1 MLPRKFAG
9 CIFVLSAIAISSA
22 QSAVVPQQT
31 LGNSQ
36 TPNAQNSP
44 RLAPGPVQQ
53 QQQPAW
59 RPGQQVQA
67 KPSPR
72 VVQPQAASNSVEP
85 TTGASI
91 TWPGTVNQPHV
102 TLPHPAAAAVA
113 VARPVNAMAPA
124 HPASTLNAGMP
135 MAQPLTGSAG
145 RAGVEYRG
153 GLLSVV
159 AENAELGKLMRLV
172 GTRTGAQIDVAA
184 DVANELVMAHLGPA
198 SPNEVLTA
206 LLDSSHLTYI
216 MIGEDKVSKVVIRR
230 RYGSAT
236 PPVVARHR
244 NLGFPEPGA
253 EAQANTQPE
262 QTAQSDQV
270 KPAGEVAPPAIQ
282 SRSPLMRSASR
293 QPVQSGQ
300 AQVPDENNQGSP
312 IENVDVRGQVSG
324 TEAPEQAES
333 NPPQQ

>member
-1 MLPRKFAG
+1 M
-9 CIFVLSAIAISSA
+9 FVLAAIAISSA
-22 QSAVVPQQT
+22 QSAVPPQQPQ
-31 LGNSQ
+31 GNSQ
-36 TPNAQNSP
+36 TPNAQNSA
-44 RLAPGPVQQ
+44 RLAPGSVP

-67 KPSPR
+67 KPSPK
-72 VVQPQAASNSVEP
+72 VVQSQAAPNSVEP

-91 TWPGTVNQPHV
+91 AWPGSVNHLHV
-102 TLPHPAAAAVA
+102 TPPQPAVAAVA
-113 VARPVNAMAPA
+113 VARPVNAILPP
-124 HPASTLNAGMP
+124 HPGSAVNGGMP
-135 MAQPLTGSAG
+135 IAQPLIGSAG

-230 RYGSAT
+230 RYGSVA
-236 PPVVARHR
+236 PVVARHR
-244 NLGFPEPGA
+244 NLGFPEPVA

-262 QTAQSDQV
+262 QTAQADEI
-270 KPAGEVAPPAIQ
+270 KPAGEMAPPAIQ
-282 SRSPLMRSASR
+282 SRSPLMRSASPK
-293 QPVQSGQ
+293 PVQPGQ
-300 AQVPDENNQGSP
+300 AQVPDENNQSAP
-312 IENVDVRGQVSG
+312 IENVDVRGQVGG
-324 TEAPEQAES
+324 TEAPEQAEP
-333 NPPQQ
+333 NPPQR

>member
-1 MLPRKFAG
+1 MLPGKFAG
-9 CIFVLSAIAISSA
+9 CMFVLAAIAVSPA
-22 QSAVVPQQT
+22 QSAVPPQQPQ
-31 LGNSQ
+31 GNSQ
-36 TPNAQNSP
+36 TPNTQNSS
-44 RLAPGPVQQ
+44 RLAPGSVP

-59 RPGQQVQA
+59 RPGQQVQP

-72 VVQPQAASNSVEP
+72 VVQPQAAPNSVEP

-91 TWPGTVNQPHV
+91 AWPGAANHPQV
-102 TLPHPAAAAVA
+102 TPPQTAAAAVV
-113 VARPVNAMAPA
+113 VARPVNATLRANA
-124 HPASTLNAGMP
+124 ASTVVNKTMP
-135 MAQPLTGSAG
+135 IAQPLIGSAG

-172 GTRTGAQIDVAA
+172 GNRTGAQIDVAA

-216 MIGEDKVSKVVIRR
+216 LIGEDKVSKVLIRR
-230 RYGSAT
+230 RYGSAA

-253 EAQANTQPE
+253 EAQADTQTE
-262 QTAQSDQV
+262 QAAQSDQI
-270 KPAGEVAPPAIQ
+270 KPAGEMAPPAIQ
-282 SRSPLMRSASR
+282 SRSASPQTV
-293 QPVQSGQ
+293 QPGR

-324 TEAPEQAES
+324 TEAPEHAEP
-333 NPPQQ
+333 NPPQS